1 MEHLEWPEL
10 ICKIGIKDV
19 NEELNKRFSS
29 VIRLLQDIASV
40 NTCENYLTDRI
51 NSLKGTRLP
60 ARDQFER
67 SVLHVAS
74 MNGNARLVR
83 GLVYSGCPINLK
95 DGIGQTPLTLA
106 IHMGHTVTA
115 KVLLD
120 CGASVREEFFPDTVP
135 PFEIAKVKEDALMI
149 EFIKKK
155 ISEEEEIINLMKSKF
170 DKSMSDESITTKDSS
185 SGKPSNVMRQLN
197 INVGD
202 QKNTVLIQGCANR
215 CPDVYGCHTPG
226 GGDFHNRDYM
236 NECIARIAGPGGF
249 WHVLENVMKRPTV
262 NPSSFKSKFKDNNY
276 NNNEEAL
283 LDYD

>member
-40 NTCENYLTDRI
+40 NTRENYLTERI
-51 NSLKGTRLP
+51 NSLKETWLP
-60 ARDQFER
+60 AQDQFER

-115 KVLLD
+115 KVLPG

-135 PFEIAKVKEDALMI
+135 PFEIAKVKEDALMV

-170 DKSMSDESITTKDSS
+170 DKSMSDESITTKGSS

-226 GGDFHNRDYM
+226 GGDFHNRGYI
-236 NECIARIAGPGGF
+236 N
-249 WHVLENVMKRPTV
+249 
-262 NPSSFKSKFKDNNY
+262 
-276 NNNEEAL
+276 
-283 LDYD
+283 